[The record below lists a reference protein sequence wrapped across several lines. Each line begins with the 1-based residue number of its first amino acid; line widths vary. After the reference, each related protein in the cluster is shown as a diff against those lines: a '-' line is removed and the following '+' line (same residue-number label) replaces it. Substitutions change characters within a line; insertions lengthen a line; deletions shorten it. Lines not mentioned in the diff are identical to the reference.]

1 MRLYTYQK
9 IALRHYFI
17 LVVLLACTVTDT
29 VAQQEQCHY
38 YDSGST
44 IDVLV
49 LYTEAARLD
58 NSSNDINAYIQA
70 NVDTMNNILTKSH
83 AYPRIRVVY
92 TFEVGYDES
101 DCIDADCTIDR
112 ILDRSDGYL
121 DEVHVLRDLN
131 QADIVL
137 LYVLC
142 EGCGGVAACN
152 RPGGDKYI
160 LDPNGG
166 FTVVASDWE
175 LYRLWGTTHEIGH
188 IFGCGHN
195 RDAEYKSPGY
205 PINCRS
211 WSYSYG
217 YDFIGDSGQWNCTI
231 MSYGPTLCGA
241 IVGGLPCKLWDPNDC
256 PDCNHLNNKPFTIP
270 YFSNPDVYFD
280 GRPTGLSEGEP
291 NEADN
296 VRTINVNAYTVA
308 NYRQNSESRWV
319 DFAYSGTEEHGCY
332 EHPYNTLG
340 EGVTKVPDGGTLIFK
355 PGSTLETRTIN
366 QHITLDAHGGTVRI
380 GG

>member
-1 MRLYTYQK
+1 MRLYTHRK

-29 VAQQEQCHY
+29 LAQQEECHY
-38 YDSGST
+38 YDGGST

-49 LYTEAARLD
+49 LYTDAARLD
-58 NSSNDINAYIQA
+58 NSSNDIHAYIQA
-70 NVDTMNNILTKSH
+70 NVDFMNNILTNSH

-92 TFEVGYDES
+92 TLDVVYDES
-101 DCIDADCTIDR
+101 DCINADCTIDR

-131 QADIVL
+131 LADIVV
-137 LYVLC
+137 LYVRC
-142 EGCGGVAACN
+142 VNCGGVAACQH
-152 RPGGDKYI
+152 GDQYI

-175 LYRLWGTTHEIGH
+175 LDGLWGTVHEVGH
-188 IFGCGHN
+188 IMGCGHN
-195 RDAEYKSPGY
+195 RDADYNSPGY

-217 YDFIGDSGQWNCTI
+217 YDFIGDSGQWNTTI

-241 IVGGLPCKLWDPNDC
+241 IVGGTPCKLWDPNDC
-256 PDCNHLNNKPFTIP
+256 PDCNHLNPKPLIIP

-280 GRPTGLSEGEP
+280 GRPTGLPVGDP
-291 NEADN
+291 NEADS
-296 VRTINVNAYTVA
+296 VHTININASMVA
-308 NYRQNSESRWV
+308 NYRQSSESRWV
-319 DFAYSGTEEHGCY
+319 DFAYTGTDEHGCY
-332 EHPYNTLG
+332 EHPYNTLSK
-340 EGVTKVPDGGTLIFK
+340 GVNQVPEDGFLIFK
-355 PGSTLETRTIN
+355 AGSSLWIGTIEKR
-366 QHITLDAHGGTVRI
+366 ITLDAHDGTVRI